1 MKRMVFALSLCSLSW
16 SSEVILWPQ
25 GQSAVLW
32 PPSCKLSQLSS
43 LYIWIGHLRIAS
55 VNLQQPP
62 EQDLSWHLS
71 YCWLSVLVWPV
82 GCLWLSG
89 KIALD
94 PSAIRTTE
102 EDLDLEDLGDLE
114 DSKDLEE
121 EPVRTVLDRSAIK
134 TILERNRGKPG
145 TVFTD
150 CVGTQYKKYIFV
162 QYFRFL

>member
-1 MKRMVFALSLCSLSW
+1 MFSFSVCNDTDGF
-16 SSEVILWPQ
+16 SSFSVLPILVKWGHHLTPR
-25 GQSAVLW
+25 SNCCTMSSRA
-32 PPSCKLSQLSS
+32 PFYKLSQLCS
-43 LYIWIGHLRIAS
+43 LYNCIGHLRIAL

-134 TILERNRGKPG
+134 TILERNRGKPRI
-145 TVFTD
+145 VFTY
-150 CVGTQYKKYIFV
+150 CVG
-162 QYFRFL
+162 R